1 MNEAATSKIS
11 MFNKQPSDP
20 SSDQRERKTKTTV
33 REKHPPVKVVQ
44 NQYKLL
50 VQGMKRKPKQSA
62 MTFTK
67 PYPTILQAATL
78 ALILLGN
85 AQFSSCFSPC
95 ALSIKN
101 GSDSKVL
108 RRATTSLWA
117 TKRKKD
123 DSLVEGENEIKKFE
137 TEIFMRRGIASIA
150 TVGLLAT
157 LGISAPAFADEY
169 GRETEMAFLTTG
181 ETVMICTKRGPLGAC
196 QKTERR
202 TQENE
207 NDKSEKYFQ
216 QPTELVKRKDSEAR
230 TAESSEGNLLIER
243 LKKQSEENSEKNEL
257 LVYQRTLMNDSVSPD
272 FLLDLFHSLF
282 QLALIRFLIV
292 VCEYKSASFGPFDSQ
307 VLILNEDGRGF
318 TLLANPQAMR
328 LKKAGFIENKKFV
341 KQPTQEEI
349 DAALESGPSIL
360 DRFFGSSE

>member
-1 MNEAATSKIS
+1 
-11 MFNKQPSDP
+11 
-20 SSDQRERKTKTTV
+20 
-33 REKHPPVKVVQ
+33 
-44 NQYKLL
+44 
-50 VQGMKRKPKQSA
+50 

-67 PYPTILQAATL
+67 PYPPILQAATL
-78 ALILLGN
+78 ALILVGN

-95 ALSIKN
+95 ALSSKN
-101 GSDSKVL
+101 GSHSKVL
-108 RRATTSLWA
+108 PRATNSLWA

-123 DSLVEGENEIKKFE
+123 DSLLEGENEINKFE

-150 TVGLLAT
+150 TVGLVAT

-169 GRETEMAFLTTG
+169 GRETEMPFLTTG

-196 QKTERR
+196 QKTEKR

-207 NDKSEKYFQ
+207 NDKSEKYFR
-216 QPTELVKRKDSEAR
+216 QPTELVKRKDFEAR

-257 LVYQRTLMNDSVSPD
+257 LVYQRTLMNDS
-272 FLLDLFHSLF
+272 
-282 QLALIRFLIV
+282 
-292 VCEYKSASFGPFDSQ
+292 SASFGPFDSQ
-307 VLILNEDGRGF
+307 VLILNEDGKGF

-328 LKKAGFIENKKFV
+328 LKKAGFIENKKFI